1 MFWIALVLA
10 LFVGGSLGLLG
21 GGGSILTLPILR
33 YALGMPAHEAI
44 AVSLFVVG
52 ATSVAALIPHA
63 RRKHVEWT
71 TGAAF
76 GAAGMVGAYLAGR
89 FSKYL
94 PPALLLLGFGLM
106 MLATGFAMLRRR
118 SSSKS
123 KAPSD
128 EGRTLQLAKIV
139 GEGLVVGA
147 VTGMV
152 GAGGGFLVV
161 PALVLLGKLPMQ
173 TAVGTS
179 LLVIA
184 MKSFAGFAGFW
195 GHTSITWSIAL
206 PLAAVAVVGSLVG
219 GALAA
224 RVSARALQASF
235 GWFVIAM
242 AFFMLAQEL
251 PPIIGIPGST
261 SRALLVTLV
270 GTGLTALAVV
280 SRRYMRPRKPQ
291 EPKGPSIGT
300 NPVTLEL
307 GGKSP

>member
-1 MFWIALVLA
+1 MFWIAIVLA
-10 LFVGGSLGLLG
+10 LVVGVSLGLLG

-33 YALGMPAHEAI
+33 YVLGMPAHEAI

-52 ATSVAALIPHA
+52 ATSIAALIPHA
-63 RRKHVEWT
+63 RRNHVEWT

-76 GAAGMVGAYLAGR
+76 GLAGMTGAYFAGS

-94 PPALLLLGFGLM
+94 PPAALLLGFGLM

-118 SSSKS
+118 SSVKS
-123 KAPSD
+123 KPRAA
-128 EGRTLQLAKIV
+128 EGRPLWLAKIV

-195 GHTSITWSIAL
+195 GHTSITWTIAL
-206 PLAAVAVVGSLVG
+206 PLAAVAVVGSVLG
-219 GALAA
+219 GAFAA

-242 AFFMLAQEL
+242 AFFMLAKEL
-251 PPIIGIPGST
+251 PPLVGLPGST
-261 SRALLVTLV
+261 WLALLVTLL

-280 SRRYMRPRKPQ
+280 SRRYIQPRKAQ
-291 EPKGPSIGT
+291 ESVGPSIGT
-300 NPVTLEL
+300 NPVTVEL

>member
-10 LFVGGSLGLLG
+10 LVVGASLGLLG

-44 AVSLFVVG
+44 AVSLFVVA
-52 ATSVAALIPHA
+52 ATSVAGLIPHA
-63 RRKHVEWT
+63 RRKHVQWT

-76 GAAGMVGAYLAGR
+76 GAAGMVGAYVAGR
-89 FSKYL
+89 LSKYL
-94 PPALLLLGFGLM
+94 PPTLLLLGFGLM
-106 MLATGFAMLRRR
+106 MLATGFAMLRRH
-118 SSSKS
+118 SSVKS
-123 KAPSD
+123 SPPRKD
-128 EGRTLQLAKIV
+128 ERTVQLAKIL

-161 PALVLLGKLPMQ
+161 PALVLLGGLPMQ

-195 GHTSITWSIAL
+195 GHTSIAWTIAL
-206 PLAAVAVVGSLVG
+206 PLAALAVVGSLAG
-219 GALAA
+219 SALAA

-242 AFFMLAQEL
+242 AFFLFAQEL
-251 PPIIGIPGST
+251 PPLFGLPS
-261 SRALLVTLV
+261 SSLLALLVTV
-270 GTGLTALAVV
+270 TGTGLTALAVV
-280 SRRYMRPRKPQ
+280 STRCMRKQ
-291 EPKGPSIGT
+291 EPLEPGNQAIGM
-300 NPVTLEL
+300 NPVTAEL

>member
-1 MFWIALVLA
+1 MLWIAIVLA
-10 LFVGGSLGLLG
+10 LLVGGSLGLLG

-33 YALGMPAHEAI
+33 YALGMPPHEAI

-63 RRKHVEWT
+63 RRKHVDWT
-71 TGAAF
+71 TGATF
-76 GAAGMVGAYLAGR
+76 GAAGMVGAYLAGH

-94 PPALLLLGFGLM
+94 PPTLLLLGFGLM

-118 SSSKS
+118 ASEKS
-123 KAPSD
+123 RRAGDD
-128 EGRTLQLAKIV
+128 ERRFQPVKIL

-161 PALVLLGKLPMQ
+161 PALVLLGRLPMQ

-195 GHTSITWSIAL
+195 GHTSIAWPIAL
-206 PLAAVAVVGSLVG
+206 PLAAAAVVGSLAG
-219 GALAA
+219 SALAA
-224 RVSARALQASF
+224 RVSAHALQASF

-251 PPIIGIPGST
+251 PPILGLPGS
-261 SRALLVTLV
+261 SLLALVVSLA
-270 GTGLTALAVV
+270 GTGLAALAVV
-280 SRRYMRPRKPQ
+280 SYRCLRKQKPH
-291 EPKGPSIGT
+291 EPGAPSIGM
-300 NPVTLEL
+300 NPVTAEL
-307 GGKSP
+307 GGQSP

>member
-10 LFVGGSLGLLG
+10 LLIGGSLGLLG

-33 YALGMPAHEAI
+33 YALGMPAREAI
-44 AVSLFVVG
+44 AVSLFIVG

-63 RRKHVEWT
+63 RRKNVEWT
-71 TGAAF
+71 TGATF
-76 GAAGMVGAYLAGR
+76 GVAGMVGAYLAGR

-94 PPALLLLGFGLM
+94 PPTLLLLGFGLM

-118 SSSKS
+118 SALKS
-123 KAPSD
+123 KPVED
-128 EGRTLQLAKIV
+128 GGRTLRLAKIV

-184 MKSFAGFAGFW
+184 MKSFAGFAGFAGYTPIDW
-195 GHTSITWSIAL
+195 AITL
-206 PLAAVAVVGSLVG
+206 PVAAAAVVGSLG
-219 GALAA
+219 GSALAA
-224 RVSARALQASF
+224 RVSARALQSSF

-251 PPIIGIPGST
+251 PPMLGIPGST
-261 SRALLVTLV
+261 LRALVVSIV

-280 SRRYMRPRKPQ
+280 SYRSTRKQKPPEPRD
-291 EPKGPSIGT
+291 PSIGT

>member
-10 LFVGGSLGLLG
+10 LLVGAALGLLG

-63 RRKHVEWT
+63 RRQRVEWT
-71 TGAAF
+71 TGAVF
-76 GAAGMVGAYLAGR
+76 GAAGMIGAYLAGR

-94 PPALLLLGFGLM
+94 PPTLLLLGFGLM

-118 SSSKS
+118 SPT
-123 KAPSD
+123 KATSPRED
-128 EGRTLQLAKIV
+128 GRTLQLAKIL

-161 PALVLLGKLPMQ
+161 PALVLLGGLPMQ

-195 GHTSITWSIAL
+195 GHTSITWPIAL
-206 PLAAVAVVGSLVG
+206 PLAAAAVLGSVAGS
-219 GALAA
+219 ALAA
-224 RVSARALQASF
+224 RVSARSLQASF

-251 PPIIGIPGST
+251 PPIFGLPS
-261 SRALLVTLV
+261 SSLLALLVTV
-270 GTGLTALAVV
+270 AGTGLTALAVV
-280 SRRYMRPRKPQ
+280 SHRCMRGRKPQ
-291 EPKGPSIGT
+291 EPGKPRIGM
-300 NPVTLEL
+300 NHVTAEL